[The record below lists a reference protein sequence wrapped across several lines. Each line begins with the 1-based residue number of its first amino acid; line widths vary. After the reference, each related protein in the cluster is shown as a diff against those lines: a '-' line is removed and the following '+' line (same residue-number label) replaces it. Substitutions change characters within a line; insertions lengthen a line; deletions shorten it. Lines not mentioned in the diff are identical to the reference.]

1 LSEIPNTGLAAD
13 CDVAIVGAGVAGLTA
28 LRTLEQAGVHAQVL
42 EARDRIGGRIFTVRD
57 PRAPHPIELGAVF
70 IHGSAEEVVQ
80 VVDEAKLT
88 AYEIAGQRWRTR
100 GEKLVHLDDY
110 WKRLHQVMRH
120 LPSGGKD
127 RSFADF
133 LDQNPGGRSATDA
146 RSLARSFVE
155 GFHAANLQLISA
167 KALSNGGS
175 PSEEEPEEQRIMR
188 ISDGYAAVPRWLS
201 RGVEHKVF
209 TGNVVESIVWEPGLV
224 EIAVRR
230 ARSTGTTNIRARAV
244 IVTVPLG
251 VLLAS
256 PDDDGGAIRFTPP
269 ITVLDEARSCLA
281 MGFVTRIV
289 VLFDERW
296 WTNKIRSAP
305 KEASF
310 DSLSFLHGESPRF
323 PIWWTLHPAHLPMM
337 VGWQGGPRAL
347 SLAGRSHDDVEALA
361 ITSLA
366 KNLGVSR
373 QRVASHVEATWM
385 HDWQNDPYSR
395 GAYSY
400 PRVGG
405 ANAAKRLSRSI
416 QTTVW
421 LAGEAADAEG
431 RTGTVHGAIG
441 SGKRAAK
448 SVLRLFSPS
457 PERAPAPR
465 R

>member
-1 LSEIPNTGLAAD
+1 LSEYPNTGPVAD
-13 CDVAIVGAGVAGLTA
+13 CDVAIVGAGVAGLAA
-28 LRTLEQAGVHAQVL
+28 LRVLEQAGVHAQVL

-57 PRAPHPIELGAVF
+57 PRAPHPIELGAEF
-70 IHGSAEEVVQ
+70 IHGSAEEVVE
-80 VVDEAKLT
+80 VVDQAKLA

-100 GEKLVHLDDY
+100 EKKLVHLDDY

-120 LPSGGKD
+120 LPSDGED
-127 RSFADF
+127 RSFANF

-146 RSLARSFVE
+146 RSLARAFVE

-175 PSEEEPEEQRIMR
+175 PSEEDPEEQRIMR
-188 ISDGYAAVPRWLS
+188 ISDGYDSVPLWLG
-201 RGVEHKVF
+201 RGVEHRIF
-209 TGNVVESIVWEPGLV
+209 TGNVVESIAWEPSSV
-224 EIAVRR
+224 EITVRR
-230 ARSTGTTNIRARAV
+230 AGSTRTKNVRARAV

-256 PDDDGGAIRFTPP
+256 PDDAGAIRFTPP
-269 ITVLDEARSCLA
+269 LSILDEARSHLA

-296 WTNKIRSAP
+296 WTNKLSSTP
-305 KEASF
+305 KEASL
-310 DSLSFLHGESPRF
+310 DSLSFLHGESPHF
-323 PIWWTLHPAHLPMM
+323 PIWWTLYPAHLPMM
-337 VGWQGGPRAL
+337 VGWQGGPSAL
-347 SLAGRSHDDVEALA
+347 SLAGRSHENVEALA

-373 QRVASHVEATWM
+373 RRVASHVEATWM
-385 HDWQNDPYSR
+385 HDWQEDPYAR

-405 ANAAKRLSRSI
+405 ADAAKRVSRSI
-416 QTTVW
+416 QSTIW
-421 LAGEAADAEG
+421 LAGEAADSEG
-431 RTGTVHGAIG
+431 RNGTVHGAIG
-441 SGKRAAK
+441 SGRRAAK

-457 PERAPAPR
+457 PEPARAR
-465 R
+465 QR